1 MKKLSVL
8 LALLLVLGICLTGCQ
23 PQRMGVEEYLQRY
36 ATKLEWENGITNRA
50 FGNADYRVFLSGETH
65 AKQKGYEAKKLLI
78 QYFHEKQKVDYLIF
92 EIGMGHGFLMD
103 DYIRTGNEENL
114 RFFLEELK
122 GTMAYSQEEYEF
134 WQWLYEYNQQQ
145 PQKRKL
151 HVLGLDIEFQANS
164 SARGLSLLLDE
175 SVTPAQEIRPLIEKL
190 KASDGEALG
199 KLPKAMEQYPQE
211 MQEAFGENFAWA
223 QQYAKNI
230 TATVTFY
237 QVRKETEDEEQAHRV
252 RDDAMTEKLCFAIEQ
267 LPKQAKF
274 FGQSGNAH
282 VLQKDTAADGYNLDY
297 HRFATQLQEEDSPVK
312 GQVCSIY
319 MAFPH
324 KNVMAPSGYAFPSN
338 KTLPFELFEDYFGQ
352 DTLIPLDEKGS
363 PFVHGEGEEA
373 TDPAAGLTDYFQK
386 VMLLPGSKDAI
397 SYQG

>member
-1 MKKLSVL
+1 
-8 LALLLVLGICLTGCQ
+8 
-23 PQRMGVEEYLQRY
+23 
-36 ATKLEWENGITNRA
+36 
-50 FGNADYRVFLSGETH
+50 
-65 AKQKGYEAKKLLI
+65 
-78 QYFHEKQKVDYLIF
+78 
-92 EIGMGHGFLMD
+92 MD

-122 GTMAYSQEEYEF
+122 GTMAYSQEEYKF

-230 TATVTFY
+230 TATYTFY

-274 FGQSGNAH
+274 FGQFGNAH

-373 TDPAAGLTDYFQK
+373 TDPAAGLTDYFKGDAAARLEGCDFLSGVDWQK
-386 VMLLPGSKDAI
+386 KNSRGMLRTEHSSAAL
-397 SYQG
+397 

>member
-1 MKKLSVL
+1 M
-8 LALLLVLGICLTGCQ
+8 
-23 PQRMGVEEYLQRY
+23 
-36 ATKLEWENGITNRA
+36 
-50 FGNADYRVFLSGETH
+50 
-65 AKQKGYEAKKLLI
+65 
-78 QYFHEKQKVDYLIF
+78 
-92 EIGMGHGFLMD
+92 
-103 DYIRTGNEENL
+103 
-114 RFFLEELK
+114 
-122 GTMAYSQEEYEF
+122 
-134 WQWLYEYNQQQ
+134 
-145 PQKRKL
+145 
-151 HVLGLDIEFQANS
+151 
-164 SARGLSLLLDE
+164 
-175 SVTPAQEIRPLIEKL
+175 TPAQEIRPLIEKL

-274 FGQSGNAH
+274 FGQFGNAH

-373 TDPAAGLTDYFQK
+373 TDPAAGLTDFFQK

-397 SYQG
+397 PYQG

>member
-1 MKKLSVL
+1 
-8 LALLLVLGICLTGCQ
+8 
-23 PQRMGVEEYLQRY
+23 
-36 ATKLEWENGITNRA
+36 
-50 FGNADYRVFLSGETH
+50 
-65 AKQKGYEAKKLLI
+65 
-78 QYFHEKQKVDYLIF
+78 
-92 EIGMGHGFLMD
+92 MD

-145 PQKRKL
+145 PQKHKL

-175 SVTPAQEIRPLIEKL
+175 SVTPAQEIRTLIEKL
-190 KASDGEALG
+190 KTSDGEALG

-274 FGQSGNAH
+274 FGQFGNAH

>member
-145 PQKRKL
+145 PQKHKL

-274 FGQSGNAH
+274 FG
-282 VLQKDTAADGYNLDY
+282 
-297 HRFATQLQEEDSPVK
+297 
-312 GQVCSIY
+312 
-319 MAFPH
+319 
-324 KNVMAPSGYAFPSN
+324 
-338 KTLPFELFEDYFGQ
+338 
-352 DTLIPLDEKGS
+352 
-363 PFVHGEGEEA
+363 
-373 TDPAAGLTDYFQK
+373 
-386 VMLLPGSKDAI
+386 
-397 SYQG
+397 